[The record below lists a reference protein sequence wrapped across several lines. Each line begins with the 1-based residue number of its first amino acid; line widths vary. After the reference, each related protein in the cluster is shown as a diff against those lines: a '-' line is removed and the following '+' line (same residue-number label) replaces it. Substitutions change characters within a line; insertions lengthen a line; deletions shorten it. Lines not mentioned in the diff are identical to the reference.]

1 MEQTKLNNLKSIA
14 AKIRLGALE
23 GVHAAASGHPGGSL
37 SIADI
42 MAYLYFEEMNV
53 KADDP
58 KWADRDRLV
67 LSKGHTA
74 PALYAILAEQ
84 GFFPRE
90 ELVTLRRADSHL
102 QGHPS
107 LGHIPGVDMT
117 TGSLGQGLSAAVGM
131 AIAAAVLVLLIC
143 LLRVCRKGSVFTPVS
158 GRLVLAI
165 ALLVIAEG
173 GVFALLGL
181 VYRPALAIT
190 VVAVTMGLCFTVVSQ
205 VLREAAALKEENDG
219 TI

>member
-1 MEQTKLNNLKSIA
+1 MTKSRKPRLSMLLSFAACVLCLVAIPAVMICLPTTAVRYLSEHEPILMEDIIFIIA
-14 AKIRLGALE
+14 
-23 GVHAAASGHPGGSL
+23 
-37 SIADI
+37 
-42 MAYLYFEEMNV
+42 MLY
-53 KADDP
+53 
-58 KWADRDRLV
+58 
-67 LSKGHTA
+67 
-74 PALYAILAEQ
+74 
-84 GFFPRE
+84 
-90 ELVTLRRADSHL
+90 
-102 QGHPS
+102 
-107 LGHIPGVDMT
+107 
-117 TGSLGQGLSAAVGM
+117 VGM
-131 AIAAAVLVLLIC
+131 TVAAAVLVLLI
-143 LLRVCRKGSVFTPVS
+143 LLRVAYKGSIFTPVS

>member
-1 MEQTKLNNLKSIA
+1 MTKHRKPRLSLILSFAACVLCLVAIPAVMLRLPSTATKYLSEHEPILMEDIIFIIA
-14 AKIRLGALE
+14 
-23 GVHAAASGHPGGSL
+23 
-37 SIADI
+37 
-42 MAYLYFEEMNV
+42 MLY
-53 KADDP
+53 
-58 KWADRDRLV
+58 
-67 LSKGHTA
+67 
-74 PALYAILAEQ
+74 
-84 GFFPRE
+84 
-90 ELVTLRRADSHL
+90 
-102 QGHPS
+102 
-107 LGHIPGVDMT
+107 
-117 TGSLGQGLSAAVGM
+117 VGM
-131 AIAAAVLVLLIC
+131 TVAAAVLVLLIL
-143 LLRVCRKGSVFTPVS
+143 LLRVAYKGSIFTPVS

>member
-1 MEQTKLNNLKSIA
+1 MTESRKPRLSLILSFAACVLCLIAIPAVMICLPSTAVKYLSEHEPILMEDITFIIA
-14 AKIRLGALE
+14 
-23 GVHAAASGHPGGSL
+23 
-37 SIADI
+37 
-42 MAYLYFEEMNV
+42 MLY
-53 KADDP
+53 
-58 KWADRDRLV
+58 
-67 LSKGHTA
+67 
-74 PALYAILAEQ
+74 I
-84 GFFPRE
+84 
-90 ELVTLRRADSHL
+90 
-102 QGHPS
+102 
-107 LGHIPGVDMT
+107 
-117 TGSLGQGLSAAVGM
+117 GM
-131 AIAAAVLVLLIC
+131 AIAAAVLVLLIL
-143 LLRVCRKGSVFTPVS
+143 LLRVAYKGSIFTPVS

>member
-1 MEQTKLNNLKSIA
+1 MSKARKPRLSLILSFA
-14 AKIRLGALE
+14 ACILCLCAIPIVSVRL
-23 GVHAAASGHPGGSL
+23 P
-37 SIADI
+37 
-42 MAYLYFEEMNV
+42 
-53 KADDP
+53 
-58 KWADRDRLV
+58 
-67 LSKGHTA
+67 HTA
-74 PALYAILAEQ
+74 VKYLSEHEPVLMENIVFIIAMLYI
-84 GFFPRE
+84 
-90 ELVTLRRADSHL
+90 
-102 QGHPS
+102 
-107 LGHIPGVDMT
+107 
-117 TGSLGQGLSAAVGM
+117 GM
-131 AIAAAVLVLLIC
+131 AVAAAVLVLLIC
-143 LLRVCRKGSVFTPVS
+143 LLRVARGGSIFTPVS

>member
-1 MEQTKLNNLKSIA
+1 MTHPRKPRLSMLLSFAACVLCLVAIPAVMICLPTTAVRYLSEHEPILMEDIVFIIA
-14 AKIRLGALE
+14 
-23 GVHAAASGHPGGSL
+23 
-37 SIADI
+37 
-42 MAYLYFEEMNV
+42 MLY
-53 KADDP
+53 
-58 KWADRDRLV
+58 
-67 LSKGHTA
+67 
-74 PALYAILAEQ
+74 
-84 GFFPRE
+84 
-90 ELVTLRRADSHL
+90 
-102 QGHPS
+102 
-107 LGHIPGVDMT
+107 
-117 TGSLGQGLSAAVGM
+117 VGM
-131 AIAAAVLVLLIC
+131 TVAAAVLVLLIL
-143 LLRVCRKGSVFTPVS
+143 LLRVAYKGSIFTPVS

>member
-1 MEQTKLNNLKSIA
+1 MTQSRK
-14 AKIRLGALE
+14 
-23 GVHAAASGHPGGSL
+23 PSL
-37 SIADI
+37 SLILSFAACVLCLIAIPAVMICLPSTAVKYLSEHEPILMEDI
-42 MAYLYFEEMNV
+42 TFIIAMLY
-53 KADDP
+53 
-58 KWADRDRLV
+58 
-67 LSKGHTA
+67 
-74 PALYAILAEQ
+74 
-84 GFFPRE
+84 
-90 ELVTLRRADSHL
+90 
-102 QGHPS
+102 
-107 LGHIPGVDMT
+107 
-117 TGSLGQGLSAAVGM
+117 VGM
-131 AIAAAVLVLLIC
+131 TIAAAVLVLLIC

-181 VYRPALAIT
+181 VYRPARAIT

>member
-1 MEQTKLNNLKSIA
+1 MQALKRPHLSLILSFAACVLCLIA
-14 AKIRLGALE
+14 IPVVMIRLPSTATRY
-23 GVHAAASGHPGGSL
+23 L
-37 SIADI
+37 SEHEPILMEDITFIIA
-42 MAYLYFEEMNV
+42 MLY
-53 KADDP
+53 
-58 KWADRDRLV
+58 
-67 LSKGHTA
+67 
-74 PALYAILAEQ
+74 
-84 GFFPRE
+84 
-90 ELVTLRRADSHL
+90 
-102 QGHPS
+102 
-107 LGHIPGVDMT
+107 
-117 TGSLGQGLSAAVGM
+117 VGM

-158 GRLVLAI
+158 GRLVQTI

-190 VVAVTMGLCFTVVSQ
+190 VVAFTMGLCFTVVSQ

>member
-1 MEQTKLNNLKSIA
+1 MTHPRKPRLSQILSFAACVLCLVAIPAVMICLPTTAVRYLSEHEPILMEDIVFIIA
-14 AKIRLGALE
+14 
-23 GVHAAASGHPGGSL
+23 
-37 SIADI
+37 
-42 MAYLYFEEMNV
+42 MLY
-53 KADDP
+53 
-58 KWADRDRLV
+58 
-67 LSKGHTA
+67 
-74 PALYAILAEQ
+74 
-84 GFFPRE
+84 
-90 ELVTLRRADSHL
+90 
-102 QGHPS
+102 
-107 LGHIPGVDMT
+107 
-117 TGSLGQGLSAAVGM
+117 VGM
-131 AIAAAVLVLLIC
+131 TVAAAVLVLLIC
-143 LLRVCRKGSVFTPVS
+143 LLRVCHKGSVFTPVS

>member
-1 MEQTKLNNLKSIA
+1 MTQSRKPRLSLILSFAACVLCLIA
-14 AKIRLGALE
+14 IPVVMIRLPSTATRY
-23 GVHAAASGHPGGSL
+23 L
-37 SIADI
+37 SEHEPILMEDITFIIA
-42 MAYLYFEEMNV
+42 MLY
-53 KADDP
+53 
-58 KWADRDRLV
+58 
-67 LSKGHTA
+67 
-74 PALYAILAEQ
+74 
-84 GFFPRE
+84 
-90 ELVTLRRADSHL
+90 
-102 QGHPS
+102 
-107 LGHIPGVDMT
+107 
-117 TGSLGQGLSAAVGM
+117 VGM

-165 ALLVIAEG
+165 
-173 GVFALLGL
+173 ALLGL

>member
-1 MEQTKLNNLKSIA
+1 MTQSRKPRLSLILSFAACILCLCGIAVTAVLLPATATRYLSEHEPVLMEDITFIIA
-14 AKIRLGALE
+14 
-23 GVHAAASGHPGGSL
+23 
-37 SIADI
+37 
-42 MAYLYFEEMNV
+42 MLY
-53 KADDP
+53 
-58 KWADRDRLV
+58 
-67 LSKGHTA
+67 
-74 PALYAILAEQ
+74 
-84 GFFPRE
+84 
-90 ELVTLRRADSHL
+90 
-102 QGHPS
+102 
-107 LGHIPGVDMT
+107 
-117 TGSLGQGLSAAVGM
+117 VGM
-131 AIAAAVLVLLIC
+131 AVAAAVLVLLIC

-205 VLREAAALKEENDG
+205 VLIDAAALKEENDG

>member
-1 MEQTKLNNLKSIA
+1 MSRSRKPRLSLILSFIACVLCLAAIPVVMICLPSTATKYLSEHEPILMEDIA
-14 AKIRLGALE
+14 FI
-23 GVHAAASGHPGGSL
+23 
-37 SIADI
+37 IT
-42 MAYLYFEEMNV
+42 MLY
-53 KADDP
+53 
-58 KWADRDRLV
+58 
-67 LSKGHTA
+67 
-74 PALYAILAEQ
+74 I
-84 GFFPRE
+84 
-90 ELVTLRRADSHL
+90 
-102 QGHPS
+102 
-107 LGHIPGVDMT
+107 
-117 TGSLGQGLSAAVGM
+117 GM
-131 AIAAAVLVLLIC
+131 AVAAAVLVLLIC
-143 LLRVCRKGSVFTPVS
+143 LLRVCRKGSIFTPVS

>member
-1 MEQTKLNNLKSIA
+1 MTKSRKPRLSLILSFA
-14 AKIRLGALE
+14 ACVLCLVAIPVVMLRLPSTATK
-23 GVHAAASGHPGGSL
+23 
-37 SIADI
+37 
-42 MAYLYFEEMNV
+42 Y
-53 KADDP
+53 
-58 KWADRDRLV
+58 
-67 LSKGHTA
+67 LSKHEPILMEDIVFIIA
-74 PALYAILAEQ
+74 MLYI
-84 GFFPRE
+84 
-90 ELVTLRRADSHL
+90 
-102 QGHPS
+102 
-107 LGHIPGVDMT
+107 
-117 TGSLGQGLSAAVGM
+117 GM
-131 AIAAAVLVLLIC
+131 AIAAAVLVLLIL
-143 LLRVCRKGSVFTPVS
+143 LLRVAHKGSIFTPVS

>member
-1 MEQTKLNNLKSIA
+1 MTESRKPRLSLILSFAACVLCLAAIPAVMICLPTTAVRYLSEHEPILMEDIVFIIA
-14 AKIRLGALE
+14 MLYLG
-23 GVHAAASGHPGGSL
+23 
-37 SIADI
+37 
-42 MAYLYFEEMNV
+42 
-53 KADDP
+53 
-58 KWADRDRLV
+58 
-67 LSKGHTA
+67 
-74 PALYAILAEQ
+74 
-84 GFFPRE
+84 
-90 ELVTLRRADSHL
+90 
-102 QGHPS
+102 
-107 LGHIPGVDMT
+107 MT
-117 TGSLGQGLSAAVGM
+117 V
-131 AIAAAVLVLLIC
+131 AAAVLVLLIC
-143 LLRVCRKGSVFTPVS
+143 LLRVAHKGSIFTPVS

>member
-1 MEQTKLNNLKSIA
+1 MTQRKKPRLSMILSFAACILCLAAIPPVMLRLPSTGARYLSEHEPVLMESITF
-14 AKIRLGALE
+14 II
-23 GVHAAASGHPGGSL
+23 S
-37 SIADI
+37 
-42 MAYLYFEEMNV
+42 MLYV
-53 KADDP
+53 
-58 KWADRDRLV
+58 
-67 LSKGHTA
+67 
-74 PALYAILAEQ
+74 
-84 GFFPRE
+84 
-90 ELVTLRRADSHL
+90 
-102 QGHPS
+102 
-107 LGHIPGVDMT
+107 
-117 TGSLGQGLSAAVGM
+117 GLI
-131 AIAAAVLVLLIC
+131 IAAAVLVLLIL
-143 LLRVCRKGSVFTPVS
+143 LLRVCHKGSIFTPVS